1 MFDSRIEDKK
11 EVRYANSQIGQGTM
25 NLLSLPSIGHLKE
38 WIPLYWKS
46 KKVGDIQLGVT
57 LHGVAPMMAFTAPAM
72 S

>member
-1 MFDSRIEDKK
+1 M
-11 EVRYANSQIGQGTM
+11 QIGQGTM